1 MFPTLFPSVMQPQI
15 SAQKI
20 SVSEEGINTGS
31 CLVPGAPCGHALVV
45 PTPFLAPLHE
55 SIFAVH
61 LALFRVV
68 WSVETA
74 YVQPVLEATSA
85 GLFLT
90 FSPFST

>member
-1 MFPTLFPSVMQPQI
+1 MHPLI

-20 SVSEEGINTGS
+20 SVSEVGIKTGS
-31 CLVPGAPCGHALVV
+31 CLVLGATCGHALVV

-55 SIFAVH
+55 SIFAVS
-61 LALFRVV
+61 LALCGAV

-74 YVQPVLEATSA
+74 YVQPVLEATST

>member
-1 MFPTLFPSVMQPQI
+1 MQPQI

-31 CLVPGAPCGHALVV
+31 RLVPDATCGHALVV

-55 SIFAVH
+55 STFAVH
-61 LALFRVV
+61 LTLVRVV

-90 FSPFST
+90 FSPFSS